1 MRPPDQKGKRVERSQ
16 SLLACSCKC
25 GPDGKRTRDAV
36 VESSGERMPDN
47 ESTYE
52 LLSQAREGDQ
62 RALEIL
68 FARYTP
74 ALRRWAHG
82 RLPSWA
88 RDIADT
94 DDMVQDALIRTFNRL
109 DAFEYQGEG
118 GLHAYLRKAL
128 LNRIREELRK
138 ASQRPGSSELDEQT
152 PDYGPTPFEEAIG
165 RRTQEQYE
173 RALERLRPE
182 EREALIGRL
191 EWGLSYRELEDRS
204 ALWTRVG
211 RAHGPATGCCR
222 DRRRVSR
229 RA

>member
-1 MRPPDQKGKRVERSQ
+1 
-16 SLLACSCKC
+16 
-25 GPDGKRTRDAV
+25 
-36 VESSGERMPDN
+36 MPDN

-152 PDYGPTPFEEAIG
+152 PDSGPTPFEEAIG
-165 RRTQEQYE
+165 RRTQEQYQ

-191 EWGLSYRELEDRS
+191 EWGLSYRELADAIGKPSSEAARKTAQR
-204 ALWTRVG
+204 ALVRLISEM
-211 RAHGPATGCCR
+211 GP
-222 DRRRVSR
+222 SPSS
-229 RA
+229 